1 MSHLTFENSPELG
14 KVANHGAL
22 AKRLC
27 DALPVP
33 GKHLSGGVRC
43 TGIGANGRPITEDAE
58 LCHVLNRRLRQG
70 PGRDDAMREGVVDCS
85 YAAVKTAL
93 TPQPGDA
100 PVSFSLPVQGIETRM
115 SRTGWP
121 PIPRALRERTN

>member
-1 MSHLTFENSPELG
+1 MSHLTFENSPVLG
-14 KVANHGAL
+14 KVAIHGTL
-22 AKRLC
+22 AKRLR

-33 GKHLSGGVRC
+33 GKHLLGGVRC
-43 TGIGANGRPITEDAE
+43 TGIGANGRPLTEDAE

-100 PVSFSLPVQGIETRM
+100 PVRFSLPVQGIETRM
-115 SRTGWP
+115 TRTGWP
-121 PIPRALRERTN
+121 PIPGVLRERTN